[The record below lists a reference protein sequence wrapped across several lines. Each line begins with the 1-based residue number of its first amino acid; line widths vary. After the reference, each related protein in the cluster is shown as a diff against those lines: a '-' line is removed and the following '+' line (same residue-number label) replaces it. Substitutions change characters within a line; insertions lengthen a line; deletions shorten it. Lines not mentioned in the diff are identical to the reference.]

1 MKASVV
7 YPLFV
12 VAACATSSIAAMPAQ
27 ARLDAN
33 SARNHNPVMN
43 GADPDVLLV
52 EDTVWM
58 YPTAGPQG
66 QFYVFSSKD
75 LVTWQR
81 HGPILDFSDVKW
93 IPADKH
99 AWAPGI
105 IKKNDK
111 YYLYYSVGPKPSH
124 IGVASSSSPAG
135 PFTDSGRALLSD
147 HNDPN
152 FEAIDAMAFTD
163 PKSNKTYLYAGGSA
177 GSRLRVFELNEDM
190 MSFARE
196 IPVQTPLYF
205 TEGSFMHYR
214 NGIYYL
220 SYSHGGWSNATY
232 SVHYA
237 TSDTPTGPWS
247 YRGVILSSN
256 ERHKGPGHHSFLYN
270 AALEEWYL
278 FYHRWN
284 NRSGPGPFRGS
295 RKIAIEKMVYES
307 DGRIRP
313 FVLTDEGVG
322 PVRLG
327 DSALKEDGTKS
338 LSQ

>member
-1 MKASVV
+1 M
-7 YPLFV
+7 
-12 VAACATSSIAAMPAQ
+12 
-27 ARLDAN
+27 
-33 SARNHNPVMN
+33 
-43 GADPDVLLV
+43 
-52 EDTVWM
+52 
-58 YPTAGPQG
+58 
-66 QFYVFSSKD
+66 
-75 LVTWQR
+75 
-81 HGPILDFSDVKW
+81 
-93 IPADKH
+93 
-99 AWAPGI
+99 
-105 IKKNDK
+105 
-111 YYLYYSVGPKPSH
+111 
-124 IGVASSSSPAG
+124 SPAG
-135 PFTDSGRALLSD
+135 PFTDSGRALLSV

-152 FEAIDAMAFTD
+152 FEAIDSMAFTD
-163 PKSNKTYLYAGGSA
+163 PKSNKTYLYVGGSA

-196 IPVQTPLYF
+196 IPVQTPPHF

-256 ERHKGPGHHSFLYN
+256 ERHKGPGHHSFLFN

-313 FVLTDEGVG
+313 FVLTDEGVA

-327 DSALKEDGTKS
+327 DSALKEDGAKS
-338 LSQ
+338 FSQ